1 MSEAPGGQADS
12 STYARLVAIKRR
24 LPRWLLLRIDPYNTL
39 ADRFVEESASRVP
52 AGARVLDA
60 GAGECRH
67 KPFFSHAC
75 YFGTDNGLGD
85 EEDWDYTQLSFK
97 SNLTELPIREGSVDA
112 AVSVNV
118 LEHVPEPVEML
129 SECRRVLRVDG
140 CLFLVAPQSWR
151 LHQTPQDFFRF
162 TQHGL
167 AHALARAGFDRIE
180 IEPVGGAFWNL
191 GSRSLYL
198 LTHFNGPW
206 FPVAILLSPLLGLLI
221 PLLCYYLDRLD
232 AQREDTLGYLVR
244 AQKAKESGAAP

>member
-1 MSEAPGGQADS
+1 MSEASGGRAES

-24 LPRWLLLRIDPYNTL
+24 LPRWLLLRVDPYNSI
-39 ADRFVEESASRVP
+39 ADRFVESSAAETP
-52 AGARVLDA
+52 PGARVLDA

-67 KPFFSHAC
+67 KAFFSHAH

-85 EEDWDYTQLSFK
+85 EEDWDYSQLSFK
-97 SNLTELPIREGSVDA
+97 SNLMRLPIEDGSLDA

-129 SECRRVLRVDG
+129 TELARVLREG
-140 CLFLVAPQSWR
+140 GRLFLVAPQSWR

-167 AHALARAGFDRIE
+167 DHALGKAGFDEVR

-198 LTHFNGPW
+198 LTHFRGPW
-206 FPVAILLSPLLGLLI
+206 FPVAILLSPLLGFLI
-221 PLLCYYLDRLD
+221 PLLCFYLDRLD
-232 AQREDTLGYLVR
+232 PDREDTLGYLVR
-244 AQKAKESGAAP
+244 ARKRSA

>member
-1 MSEAPGGQADS
+1 MSQVRPGPAPW

-24 LPRWLLLRIDPYNTL
+24 LPRWLLLRIDPYNTI
-39 ADRFVEESASRVP
+39 ADRFVERAAQQVP

-67 KPFFSHAC
+67 RPFFAHAR

-85 EEDWDYTQLSFK
+85 EQDWDYSQLSFK
-97 SNLTELPIREGSVDA
+97 SNLMKLPIRDA
-112 AVSVNV
+112 SIDVAVSVNV

-129 SECRRVLRVDG
+129 AECARVLRDDDG
-140 CLFLVAPQSWR
+140 RLFLVAPQSWR
-151 LHQTPQDFFRF
+151 LHQTPQDFYRF
-162 TQHGL
+162 TEHGL
-167 AHALARAGFDRIE
+167 AHALAKAGFDRIE

-198 LTHFNGPW
+198 LTHFDGAW
-206 FPVAILLSPLLGLLI
+206 FPVAILLSPLLGFLV

-232 AQREDTLGYLVR
+232 PRREDTLGYLVR
-244 AQKAKESGAAP
+244 ARKRSA

>member
-1 MSEAPGGQADS
+1 MTQPTGRQADR

-39 ADRFVEESASRVP
+39 ADRFVERA
-52 AGARVLDA
+52 AGETPREARVLDA

-67 KPFFSHAC
+67 RGFFAHAH

-85 EEDWDYTQLSFK
+85 EEDWDYSQLAFK
-97 SNLTELPIREGSVDA
+97 SNLMELPIRDASVDV

-118 LEHVPEPVEML
+118 LEHVPEPIEML
-129 SECRRVLRVDG
+129 AECGRVLRDG
-140 CLFLVAPQSWR
+140 GRLFLVAPQSWR

-167 AHALARAGFDRIE
+167 EYALGRAGFDRIE
-180 IEPVGGAFWNL
+180 VEPVGGAFWNL

-198 LTHFNGPW
+198 LTHFGGAW
-206 FPVAILLSPLLGLLI
+206 FPVAILLSPLLGFLV

-232 AQREDTLGYLVR
+232 ANREDTLGYLVR
-244 AQKAKESGAAP
+244 ARKATIPPG